1 LLGRD
6 EASLERSARDLEA
19 HGAAP
24 PVGTAR
30 CDLLDASS
38 FPPALDRAEAT
49 LGRLETVV
57 VSAGLF
63 GTQDELERDTD
74 LRQRML
80 AVNFAATIEF
90 CEAARPRLLAA
101 PGGTLCV
108 FSSVAGDRARRQVA
122 LYGAAK
128 AGLSYYLAGLDA
140 RHRRQGLRTVCV
152 KPGFVRTAMTAGLRP
167 PPFAGAPD
175 AVARDVLRAIE
186 SGRPVVYTP
195 AIWRLVLLGVRML
208 PRAAMRRLEF

>member
-1 LLGRD
+1 VKVALLGASGGIGRALARQMAARGDELFLLGRD

-108 FSSVAGDRARRQVA
+108 FSSVRRRLVPR
-122 LYGAAK
+122 
-128 AGLSYYLAGLDA
+128 S
-140 RHRRQGLRTVCV
+140 
-152 KPGFVRTAMTAGLRP
+152 
-167 PPFAGAPD
+167 APS
-175 AVARDVLRAIE
+175 
-186 SGRPVVYTP
+186 SGRTGC
-195 AIWRLVLLGVRML
+195 RQ
-208 PRAAMRRLEF
+208 RRISRSPGSPIRTGSRPCA